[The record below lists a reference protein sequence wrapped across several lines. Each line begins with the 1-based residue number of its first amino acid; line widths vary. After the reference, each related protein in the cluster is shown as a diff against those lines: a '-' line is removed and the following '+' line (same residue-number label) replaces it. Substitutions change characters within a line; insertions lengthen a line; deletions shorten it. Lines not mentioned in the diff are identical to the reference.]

1 MRKQTIAALCII
13 GASALLSATA
23 LVSAE
28 TDAQQAET
36 VVTNNGG
43 ITSLRG
49 NVELNTQQQP
59 EELKKVITDRDPIS
73 RQYVHQPPVIPHSI
87 RHYEVDLNANKC
99 LSCHSW
105 KNAPESGATKISPT
119 HFETREGM
127 TLSDVSPRRYFCLQC
142 HVPQADAKPLVKN
155 NFKPVDALK

>member
-1 MRKQTIAALCII
+1 MKKQIVAAVLFACTS
-13 GASALLSATA
+13 AFLSTSALGTPESKPD
-23 LVSAE
+23 AE
-28 TDAQQAET
+28 I
-36 VVTNNGG
+36 NNGG
-43 ITSLRG
+43 VASLRG

-59 EELKKVITDRDPIS
+59 EALKKVIADRGPIE
-73 RQYVHQPPVIPHSI
+73 RQYVHQPPMIPHNI

-105 KNAPESGATKISPT
+105 KNARESGATKISPT

-142 HVPQADAKPLVKN
+142 HVPQADAAPLVEN
-155 NFKPVDALK
+155 EFKPVDALN